1 MKLPKL
7 YILFLSVLLSVTL
20 AARSNNDSVFKK
32 TIFRSLYLTEASDN
46 RKELLKESTKKLHLF
61 IFLSPECPLCKR
73 YSSFLKNLYQQYH
86 VNIEFYGIIPGK
98 AYSADEVKK
107 YKEEYTIP
115 FSLLIDEN
123 KELSNYLQA
132 SVTPQVILLN
142 SNYEMV
148 YKGAIDNLLIQLGK
162 QRVKA
167 TEDFLV
173 NAISRSLHNEKIS
186 VKRTKAVGCRI
197 NDY

>member
-1 MKLPKL
+1 MSRPKT
-7 YILFLSVLLSVTL
+7 YILFLSVLISTTL
-20 AARSNNDSVFKK
+20 TARGNNDSVFKK

-46 RKELLKESTKKLHLF
+46 KKELLKESTKKLNLF

-86 VNIEFYGIIPGK
+86 GDVEFYGIIPGK

-107 YKEEYTIP
+107 YKQEYSIP

-142 SNYEMV
+142 NNYEMV
-148 YKGAIDNLLIQLGK
+148 YKGAVDNLLMQLGK
-162 QRVKA
+162 QRIKA
-167 TEDFLV
+167 TEDYLV
-173 NAISRSLHNEKIS
+173 NAIAQSLHNEKIS

>member
-1 MKLPKL
+1 MKFTKL
-7 YILFLSVLLSVTL
+7 SILFLFVLITHTL
-20 AARSNNDSVFKK
+20 AAHGINDSVFKR

-46 RKELLKESTKKLHLF
+46 KKELLKESTKKLSLF
-61 IFLSPECPLCKR
+61 IFLSPECPLCR
-73 YSSFLKNLYQQYH
+73 QYSSFLKNLYRQFKAD
-86 VNIEFYGIIPGK
+86 VEFYGIIPGK
-98 AYSADEVKK
+98 AYSAKEVKK
-107 YKEEYTIP
+107 YKDRYAIP

-142 SNYEMV
+142 RNYEMV
-148 YKGAIDNLLIQLGK
+148 YKGAIDNLLMQLGK
-162 QRVKA
+162 QRLKA
-167 TEDFLV
+167 TEDFLA
-173 NAISRSLHNEKIS
+173 NAISQTLHNERIA